1 MSDHVNIKHSH
12 KVGMQDDKYNKKNHN
27 KDNNVIG

>member
-1 MSDHVNIKHSH
+1 MSDHVNMKHSH
-12 KVGMQDDKYNKKNHN
+12 KVGMQDDKYNKKNN